1 MNSCIYIDGF
11 ALWVVVVMFAVLLAG
26 FICFGNFWLAEAR
39 ENDRLRSRV
48 KQYSAQLKEYEQAEY
63 KDGFLADII
72 SEGHKT
78 AKQKD
83 GFLGEIISLDVSAPQ
98 FPKGGEHRG

>member
-1 MNSCIYIDGF
+1 MNSCIIIDGF
-11 ALWVVVVMFAVLLAG
+11 ALWAVVIFAAILFVG
-26 FICFGNFWLAEAR
+26 FIYFGNAYIAEAR

-63 KDGFLADII
+63 KDSFLNDLL
-72 SEGHKT
+72 EHKT

-83 GFLGEIISLDVSAPQ
+83 GLLGEIILLDVSAPK
-98 FPKGGEHRG
+98 FPKDGERRG